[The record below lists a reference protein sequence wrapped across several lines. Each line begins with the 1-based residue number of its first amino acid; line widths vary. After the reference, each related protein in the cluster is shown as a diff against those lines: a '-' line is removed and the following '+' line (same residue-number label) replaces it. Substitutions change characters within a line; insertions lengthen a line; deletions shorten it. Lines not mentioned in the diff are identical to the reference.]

1 MARCTGRLRSFS
13 STLGWV
19 SGSARR
25 EKSATASDEGFGF
38 GEVNGPRDGGAY
50 VRENVGGLY
59 SVVQIVSTGDGER
72 FDRSLASTTVA
83 AHTG

>member
-1 MARCTGRLRSFS
+1 MARCTVRLRSFS
-13 STLGWV
+13 STLG
-19 SGSARR
+19 SILSACR
-25 EKSATASDEGFGF
+25 EKSTTAGNEGFSF

-50 VRENVGGLY
+50 VSENVGGLY